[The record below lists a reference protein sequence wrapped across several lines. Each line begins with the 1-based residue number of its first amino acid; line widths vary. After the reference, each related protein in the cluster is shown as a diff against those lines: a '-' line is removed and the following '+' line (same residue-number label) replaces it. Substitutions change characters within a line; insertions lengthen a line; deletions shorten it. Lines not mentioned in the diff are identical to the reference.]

1 MVATVR
7 GRAQEGCRTVLSRRP
22 YRLVKKL
29 VNKTVVIF
37 GD

>member
-1 MVATVR
+1 MWVDAQD
-7 GRAQEGCRTVLSRRP
+7 GRRTVLSRRP

-37 GD
+37 GE